1 MERIEDFQQDIHEI
15 QVYLSDIE
23 KLEKKEALKLQKDIL
38 RILRDFVQI
47 SITFHDIFL
56 EDLLP
61 LKKIHL
67 LFKRSTAVY
76 FSRNEYQSPG
86 YIDQFMQ
93 TYVKG
98 IIRKSGQPVP
108 DRINMKHLWKLVFG
122 LRGEKKLIKL
132 EI

>member
-1 MERIEDFQQDIHEI
+1 MERIEDFQQHIHEI

-38 RILRDFVQI
+38 RILRNFVQI

-61 LKKIHL
+61 LKEIHL
-67 LFKRSTAVY
+67 LFKRSTAVH
-76 FSRNEYQSPG
+76 FSRKEYLSPG

-98 IIRKSGQPVP
+98 ILRKSGQPVP
-108 DRINMKHLWKLVFG
+108 DRINLKHLRKLVFG